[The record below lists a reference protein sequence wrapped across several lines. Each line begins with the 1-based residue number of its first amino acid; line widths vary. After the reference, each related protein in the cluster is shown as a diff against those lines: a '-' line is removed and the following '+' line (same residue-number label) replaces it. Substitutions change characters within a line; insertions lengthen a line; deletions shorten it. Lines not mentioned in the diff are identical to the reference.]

1 MEKKVPISLLLL
13 CKGEYSNHVSY
24 EEKIFFQYLLK
35 SLPHPQSKISQI
47 YNRKTQFSEIFTI

>member
-13 CKGEYSNHVSY
+13 CKGEYSKNY
-24 EEKIFFQYLLK
+24 GEKNFFQYLLK

-47 YNRKTQFSEIFTI
+47 YNRKTQFSEIFAI